1 MFVNSKLSRY
11 KVGKIIECFCID
23 IDATKTALLLRLNRK
38 TVNRYFLDFR
48 TQIYAHQVSQKEQIM
63 GVVEVDESFFG
74 PARVRG
80 RPGPSKRGRGT
91 LKQPVFGIY
100 ERNGCVYTELVPDCS
115 GKTLQAIIRG
125 KISPESV
132 IHSDGWRGYD
142 GLVDVGYDKH
152 FRINKTKSFAE
163 KTVHINGIEAF
174 WSFTKRRLSK
184 FNGVKANFEL
194 HLKECEWRYNKP
206 LSSLIGELK
215 TLLSK
220 NKDLM
225 V

>member
-1 MFVNSKLSRY
+1 MFKNSKLSRY
-11 KVGKIIECFCID
+11 KIAKIAECFCID
-23 IDATKTALLLRLNRK
+23 IDASKTALLLKLNRK
-38 TVNRYFLDFR
+38 TVNRYFLAFR
-48 TQIYAHQVSQKEQIM
+48 TLIYAHQVSQKEQIL

-80 RPGPSKRGRGT
+80 RQGPRKRGRGT

-100 ERNGCVYTELVPDCS
+100 ERNGSVYTELVPDCS

-152 FRINKTKSFAE
+152 FRINKTKAFAE

-174 WSFTKRRLSK
+174 WSFTKRRLAK
-184 FNGVKANFEL
+184 FNGVKVNFAL
-194 HLKECEWRYNKP
+194 HLKECEWRYNK
-206 LSSLIGELK
+206 
-215 TLLSK
+215 LLSDLIAKLKKLVAK
-220 NKDLM
+220 NKNLM

>member
-1 MFVNSKLSRY
+1 MFKNSRLSRY
-11 KVGKIIECFCID
+11 RIEKIAECFCID
-23 IDATKTALLLRLNRK
+23 IDATKTALLQKLNRK
-38 TVNRYFLDFR
+38 TVNRYFTAFR
-48 TQIYAHQVSQKEQIM
+48 RLIHTHQVSQKDQIL

-80 RPGPSKRGRGT
+80 RPGPRKRGRGT

-100 ERNGCVYTELVPDCS
+100 ERNGAVYTELVPDCS
-115 GKTLQAIIRG
+115 AKTLQSIIRG

-142 GLVDVGYDKH
+142 GLVDVGFDKH
-152 FRINKTKSFAE
+152 FRINKSRHFAE
-163 KTVHINGIEAF
+163 KGVHINGIEAF

-184 FNGVKANFEL
+184 FNGVKRNFEL
-194 HLKECEWRYNKP
+194 HLKECEWRYSKTLPELLDN
-206 LSSLIGELK
+206 LK
-215 TLLSK
+215 TLVSK
-220 NKDLM
+220 NNDLM

>member
-1 MFVNSKLSRY
+1 MFKNSKLSRY
-11 KVGKIIECFCID
+11 KVLKIVECFCID
-23 IDATKTALLLRLNRK
+23 IDASKTALLLKLNRK
-38 TVNRYFLDFR
+38 TINRYFLAFR
-48 TQIYAHQVSQKEQIM
+48 ALIYAHQVSQKEHIL
-63 GVVEVDESFFG
+63 GVVEVDECFFG

-80 RPGPSKRGRGT
+80 RPVPRKRGRGT

-100 ERNGCVYTELVPDCS
+100 ERNGSVYTELVPNCS

-125 KISPESV
+125 KVSPESV

-152 FRINKTKSFAE
+152 FRINKTRSFVE
-163 KTVHINGIEAF
+163 KGVHINGIEAF

-206 LSSLIGELK
+206 LTDLIGELK
-215 TLLSK
+215 KLMSK